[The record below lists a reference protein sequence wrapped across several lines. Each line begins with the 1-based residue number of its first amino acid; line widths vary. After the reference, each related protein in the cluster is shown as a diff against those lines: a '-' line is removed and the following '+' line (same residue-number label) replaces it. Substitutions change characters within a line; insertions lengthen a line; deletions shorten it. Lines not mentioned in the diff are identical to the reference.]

1 MKKDLFYRTA
11 AARWVD
17 FKPIHGQLV
26 LSGAKLSFLCADPES
41 EQDWS
46 VKLSTVDKV
55 DYFKRIRF
63 QQHALLLFK
72 KDGSIEHF
80 SVKDRKEWKGR
91 IMRHIETAH
100 R

>member
-26 LSGAKLSFLCADPES
+26 LSGAKLSFLCADPDN

-46 VKLSTVDKV
+46 VKLNSVDKV
-55 DYFKRIRF
+55 DYFKKIRF

-80 SVKDRKEWKGR
+80 SVKDRKAWKER
-91 IMRHIETAH
+91 ITRHIH
-100 R
+100 SNQR